1 MEAIKEPDWTVVGI
15 MGSAKGAAGA
25 ADGDVLGTDHL
36 LAGITASKGAARQAL
51 ADAGATRT
59 AVMALLRDAWERGVT
74 REGDDD
80 ADETV
85 ASRDL
90 LGEDGDRRTRF
101 TGAAARALTSAMEQ
115 AWGEG
120 AKKFG
125 AVHLLR
131 ALLEESAGEEDAA
144 EESTGEE
151 KTGKRTREPNRAV
164 VLLTACGVSPR
175 TVLSLLD
182 GDTPPQEGDLDPLL
196 HPTRDVLLGRSHYR
210 HKVLWKRWLLKRIGV
225 NWASRPAWWV
235 SMETHE
241 QARRLGHDTVGT
253 EHILLAVLATH
264 EVALRYPHMKDES
277 APTPDTRYTGSERLA
292 RMGLD
297 HATVHSAL
305 TTGRVPLTADARPA
319 EQYLDEA
326 ASPGRPPA
334 DAPADTP
341 TTDPGTG
348 PLVDLLLKE
357 ETRARQLIESLA
369 PTPDH

>member
-1 MEAIKEPDWTVVGI
+1 MEPIKEPDWTIVGI
-15 MGSAKGAAGA
+15 LGSARGAAGA
-25 ADGDVLGTDHL
+25 SSGEAIGTDHL

-51 ADAGATRT
+51 ADAGATKI
-59 AVMALLRDAWERGVT
+59 AVAALLRDARETGVP
-74 REGDDD
+74 REDADD
-80 ADETV
+80 AGETV

-90 LGEDGDRRTRF
+90 LGEDGDRHTRF

-115 AWGEG
+115 ARRED

-131 ALLEESAGEEDAA
+131 ALLEEDLEEDT
-144 EESTGEE
+144 EKDTGD
-151 KTGKRTREPNRAV
+151 GTREPHRAV
-164 VLLTACGVSPR
+164 VLLADCGVTPG

-182 GDTPPQEGDLDPLL
+182 GDAPAPEDDLDSLL
-196 HPTRDVLLGRSHYR
+196 HPTRDALLGRVHYR
-210 HKVLWKRWLLKRIGV
+210 HKTLWKRWLLKRIGV
-225 NWASRPAWWV
+225 NWASRPAWWI
-235 SMETHE
+235 SMETPE
-241 QARRLGHDTVGT
+241 QARRLGHGTVGT

-264 EVALRYPHMKDES
+264 EVALHYPHMRDES
-277 APTPDTRYTGSERLA
+277 APTPDTRYSGAERLA

-319 EQYLDEA
+319 EQYLEEA
-326 ASPGRPPA
+326 ASPDRPPT
-334 DAPADTP
+334 DAPAHAP

-357 ETRARQLIESLA
+357 ETRARQLIDALA